1 MKTLRNIISIPVA
14 ATLGIFAPGFWIKIQ
29 VFFLDLSLWIGQWL
43 PGSINPIEGYIFF
56 FIPADLFWIY
66 LQSIFAGSIGGLITI
81 FIALKIAFD
90 KDRNLYISLF
100 LTSLLI
106 NSISIYS
113 HYSIQDKIFMFPNII
128 SNLFSFFI
136 AGGYPLICAIKNT
149 KISIENL

>member
-14 ATLGIFAPGFWIKIQ
+14 AILGIFAPGFWIKIQ
-29 VFFLDLSLWIGQWL
+29 VFFLWIGQWL
-43 PGSINPIEGYIFF
+43 PGFINPTEGYIFF

-66 LQSIFAGSIGGLITI
+66 FQSILAGSIGGLITI
-81 FIALKIAFD
+81 FVALKIAFD
-90 KDRNLYISLF
+90 EDRNLYISLF

-106 NSISIYS
+106 NSISIYG
-113 HYSIQDKIFMFPNII
+113 HYSIQDEIFMFPNII
-128 SNLFSFFI
+128 SNLFSFLI